1 MKNTF
6 SPRRIVVAVAL
17 SLGLAAAAFAA
28 PPQAEAP
35 VGGGMEG
42 MSGMHDMHDMHGM
55 HGMHERH
62 HGHGM
67 KEMARLH
74 DELKLDAQQEALWK
88 AAEKAGQD
96 SRVGM
101 HERFS
106 KHHDE
111 MLALLS
117 QPGADLRA
125 VLKRMDEFRAEGEKQ
140 REAGREQW
148 LKVYDALSAGQKEKA
163 RLFFKSKLEQA
174 KDFGRRA
181 PAKN

>member
-1 MKNTF
+1 MKNSF

-28 PPQAEAP
+28 PPQAEGP
-35 VGGGMEG
+35 MGGPG
-42 MSGMHDMHDMHGM
+42 DMHGM
-55 HGMHERH
+55 HGMHERQRD
-62 HGHGM
+62 HGM

-74 DELKLDAQQEALWK
+74 DELKLDAKQESLWK
-88 AAEKAGQD
+88 DAVKAGQD

-101 HERFS
+101 RERFT
-106 KHHDE
+106 KHHEE

-125 VLKRMDEFRAEGEKQ
+125 VLKRMDEFKAEGEKQ
-140 REAGREQW
+140 REASRDQW

-163 RLFFKSKLEQA
+163 RLFFKGKLEQA
-174 KDFGRRA
+174 KEFGRRA
-181 PAKN
+181 PGKN

>member
-6 SPRRIVVAVAL
+6 SPRRIVVAVTLA
-17 SLGLAAAAFAA
+17 LGLTAAVFAA
-28 PPQAEAP
+28 PPQAEGP
-35 VGGGMEG
+35 VGGGING
-42 MSGMHDMHDMHGM
+42 MGGMGGPGAM

-62 HGHGM
+62 RDHGM

-74 DELKLDAQQEALWK
+74 DELKLDSQQEALWK

-111 MLALLS
+111 MLAQLS

-140 REAGREQW
+140 REASRDQW
-148 LKVYDALSAGQKEKA
+148 LKVYDALGAGQKEKA

-174 KDFGRRA
+174 KEFGRRA
-181 PAKN
+181 PRKN

>member
-1 MKNTF
+1 MKNKY
-6 SPRRIVVAVAL
+6 SPRRIVVALTLAF
-17 SLGLAAAAFAA
+17 GLAAAAIAA
-28 PPQAEAP
+28 PPAAERP
-35 VGGGMEG
+35 MDGGQNGIG
-42 MSGMHDMHDMHGM
+42 GPGAMHG

-62 HGHGM
+62 RDHGI

-74 DELKLDAQQEALWK
+74 DELKLDSRQEALWK
-88 AAEKAGQD
+88 DAEKAGQD

-101 HERFS
+101 RERFS

-111 MLALLS
+111 MLAQLS

-125 VLKRMDEFRAEGEKQ
+125 VLKRMDEFKAEGQKQ
-140 REAGREQW
+140 HEASRDQW

-174 KDFGRRA
+174 KDFGRHA
-181 PAKN
+181 PGKN

>member
-1 MKNTF
+1 MKNKY
-6 SPRRIVVAVAL
+6 SPRRIVVAVTLAF
-17 SLGLAAAAFAA
+17 GLAAAAIAA
-28 PPQAEAP
+28 PPAAEKP
-35 VGGGMEG
+35 MDGGLNGMG
-42 MSGMHDMHDMHGM
+42 GPGAMHGM

-62 HGHGM
+62 RDHGM

-74 DELKLDAQQEALWK
+74 DELKLDSQQEALWK

-111 MLALLS
+111 MLAQLS
-117 QPGADLRA
+117 QPGADLRV

-140 REAGREQW
+140 REASRDQW

-174 KDFGRRA
+174 KEFGRRA